1 MPLRQV
7 SGSICFLYREERLQI
22 FDPMFRSLLLSRY
35 SNHAFSV
42 TSGSARQ
49 LSPTNGCASS
59 RTLATLREKHKKY
72 LKLVES
78 HGAGSVTL
86 TYDFPKQIAT
96 LSLSNESLRNA
107 ISGRMMNQLAST
119 LDALL
124 DTGSKPKKSATIGD
138 NAEKKSVVGVILRC
152 SGDIFSAGADL
163 HLAKDIGD
171 FTDIPILTAAFN
183 FLSNSPTLCTFL

>member
-1 MPLRQV
+1 MA
-7 SGSICFLYREERLQI
+7 S
-22 FDPMFRSLLLSRY
+22 MFRSSLLSRY
-35 SNHAFSV
+35 SNHAFLSPV
-42 TSGSARQ
+42 TSVSAKHLNAR
-49 LSPTNGCASS
+49 NGCGSS

-72 LKLVES
+72 LNLVES

-107 ISGRMMNQLAST
+107 ISGRMMNQLADS
-119 LDALL
+119 LDKIL
-124 DTGSKPKKSATIGD
+124 DEGSKKKKAIEESDSTD
-138 NAEKKSVVGVILRC
+138 NKPIVGVILRC

-171 FTDIPILTAAFN
+171 FSCLLLVDSK
-183 FLSNSPTLCTFL
+183 LSPSQ

>member
-1 MPLRQV
+1 
-7 SGSICFLYREERLQI
+7 
-22 FDPMFRSLLLSRY
+22 MFRSSLLSRY

-49 LSPTNGCASS
+49 LSPTNGCASR

-86 TYDFPKQIAT
+86 SYNFTKQIAT

-107 ISGRMMNQLAST
+107 ISGRMMNQLADT

-124 DTGSKPKKSATIGD
+124 ENGSKQKKSATNSG
-138 NAEKKSVVGVILRC
+138 NPEKKPVVGVILRC

-171 FTDIPILTAAFN
+171 FTCVSILIVAFN
-183 FLSNSPTLCTFL
+183 AL

>member
-1 MPLRQV
+1 
-7 SGSICFLYREERLQI
+7 
-22 FDPMFRSLLLSRY
+22 MFRSSLLSRY

-49 LSPTNGCASS
+49 LSPTNGCVSC

-107 ISGRMMNQLAST
+107 ISGRMMNQLADT
-119 LDALL
+119 LDTLL
-124 DTGSKPKKSATIGD
+124 DNGSKQKKSATNSG
-138 NAEKKSVVGVILRC
+138 NAERNPVVGVILRC

-171 FTDIPILTAAFN
+171 FTGMSILIVGFN
-183 FLSNSPTLCTFL
+183 TSSNNPKSRSLFIK